1 MPRPNLSSSKRF
13 LLTPLAPA
21 VLGLSP
27 QACSAHGA
35 PSYAIFGA
43 YFPLWLLAG
52 LIGTAGAL
60 LAHRILIMTGWSGWM
75 PFQLSVC
82 VAIGVIVAVV
92 VWLIGSGHWL

>member
-1 MPRPNLSSSKRF
+1 MPRSNLRSPKRF
-13 LLTPLAPA
+13 PLTPLATPA
-21 VLGLSP
+21 LGLSL
-27 QACSAHGA
+27 QGCSAHGA

-52 LIGTAGAL
+52 LIGAAGAL
-60 LAHRILIMTGWSGWM
+60 IAHRVLVVTGWSCWM

-82 VAIGVIVAVV
+82 VAIGVMVAVV